1 MLNLDE
7 AAVHKLLAWDPL
19 IDAMEQALTD
29 LSQGRVQQPTR
40 NMMVVE
46 ESKRFLGVMPAVSD
60 TAMGLKLVSFY
71 PVNAGTGVPTHSAM
85 ILLFDPK
92 DGQPLAV
99 LDGRLITEM
108 RTAATSA
115 AVVRKVAPGEA
126 KVLAILGSG
135 VQALSHL
142 EAMTRIRPIS
152 DIRIWSRTPEN
163 ARKFADAHSSYGI
176 RVTQDAASAVQGAD
190 IVVTATSSMEPVLQG
205 AWLKPGAV
213 VASVGAPRPT
223 WREMD
228 DACMADVVIADQRDA
243 CLAESGD
250 VILSKCQIY
259 AEAGEIFSGAKPIP
273 VGRTIVFKSVGL
285 AVEDLVTARL
295 VYDAAV
301 RAGYK
306 T

>member
-7 AAVHKLLAWDPL
+7 AAVHELLKWDPL
-19 IDAMEQALTD
+19 IDAMARALTD

-40 NMMVVE
+40 NMMVIE
-46 ESKRFLGVMPAVSD
+46 EAKRFLGVMPAVSE

-115 AVVRKVAPGEA
+115 AVARKVVPA
-126 KVLAILGSG
+126 KVDVLAILGSG
-135 VQALSHL
+135 VQAQSHL
-142 EAMTRIRPIS
+142 EAMTHIRTFRE
-152 DIRIWSRTPEN
+152 IRLWSRTPAN
-163 ARKFADAHSSYGI
+163 AARFAAAHGRYGI
-176 RVTQDAASAVQGAD
+176 IVAPDAARAVEGAD
-190 IVVTATSSMEPVLQG
+190 IVVTATSSMTPVLEG
-205 AWLKPGAV
+205 AWLKPGAF
-213 VASVGAPRPT
+213 VASVGAPRPS

-228 DACMADVVIADQRDA
+228 DASMANVVIADQREA

-250 VILSKCQIY
+250 VILSKCRIY
-259 AEAGEIFSGAKPIP
+259 AEAGEILSGARPAP
-273 VGRTIVFKSVGL
+273 TGRTTIFKSVGL

-301 RAGYK
+301 AAGMK
-306 T
+306 A